1 MSIDKRQPMLRVAWR
16 IGRSLNVACCT
27 AKDTQF
33 LNDGRSQCQ
42 KLNNPFPHE
51 HKPLI
56 VYNHR
61 LF

>member
-33 LNDGRSQCQ
+33 FSELS
-42 KLNNPFPHE
+42 E
-51 HKPLI
+51 
-56 VYNHR
+56 
-61 LF
+61 